1 MLKAMSC
8 FALRLH
14 AMEAKERWAKVRVS
28 VKMLPKIGRPL
39 GPGIGTLP
47 FWFLPFLH
55 AVPPEESAHVTKLR
69 ITKADINDIATYPSS
84 KLFELRNAG
93 RVKIHQLVSLVAMH
107 ESIFLQVGGGE
118 IKAKETK
125 EGVNGEEYRSLRVYI
140 GIGGTNGVYAYAGVI
155 QILGQQ

>member
-14 AMEAKERWAKVRVS
+14 AMEAKERWAKVRVR

-107 ESIFLQVGGGE
+107 ESIFRRLEEEKLRQR
-118 IKAKETK
+118 KPK
-125 EGVNGEEYRSLRVYI
+125 NG
-140 GIGGTNGVYAYAGVI
+140 
-155 QILGQQ
+155 